1 VAWLRDETHEILT
14 AGATALEDNGQLAM
28 NRLDGKVAL
37 VTGAGRRNGL
47 GEAICIRLAEAGARI
62 VVTDIGQ
69 PAGNLSAGNI
79 GSAGEME
86 AVADDIRSA
95 GGEAVVAPMD
105 VRDET
110 QVVGAIERAVSAYGQ
125 LDILVNNAGIG
136 FLMKPLVEMTADQW
150 RTVLDVNLTGA
161 FLCTKHAAAQMIR
174 QGHGGRIIN
183 IASQAAK
190 SGHRHMAAYTASK
203 HGMVGLTRSSA
214 MEFGPHGIT
223 VNAVCPNHV
232 TTGLGAV
239 QNEYFARLNGQTVDE
254 YLAAMRAR
262 IPLQRV
268 GLPADTAGAVA
279 FLCSDEGAYI
289 TGEAMNV
296 SGGVEMH

>member
-1 VAWLRDETHEILT
+1 MAWLRDQTHEILPADT
-14 AGATALEDNGQLAM
+14 NQLEDNGQLAM

-69 PAGNLSAGNI
+69 PEGHLSSGNI
-79 GSAGEME
+79 GSAGEMA
-86 AVADDIRSA
+86 AVADGIRSA

-110 QVVGAIERAVSAYGQ
+110 QVIGAIERAVSAYGQ

-161 FLCTKHAAAQMIR
+161 FLCTKHAAARMIR

-232 TTGLGAV
+232 TTSLGAV
-239 QNEYFARLNGQTVDE
+239 QNEYFARLNGQTVEE
-254 YLAAMRAR
+254 YLVAMRAR

-279 FLCSDEGAYI
+279 FLCSDEAAYI